1 MNKSDFLS
9 IKFFCFVILAV
20 VFFTASFHLFN
31 AVITNET
38 LGIAIMM
45 LLLALF
51 VDLKKFNFWGLT
63 GEKVEAEIK
72 KVEGKSGI
80 DVKAVP
86 KPTTKEVTKAETV
99 TLQSHPHRNESL
111 KGNFLTLVYDL
122 ERIMRVAAAVI
133 EGKDSSAGDVQ
144 EILKQ
149 TGLLKDIGVQQL
161 QLIRRIKNLLLQG
174 KDAEMDDSL
183 LSSATKI
190 AASLYKELNAWL
202 LNSPK

>member
-1 MNKSDFLS
+1 
-9 IKFFCFVILAV
+9 
-20 VFFTASFHLFN
+20 
-31 AVITNET
+31 
-38 LGIAIMM
+38 
-45 LLLALF
+45 
-51 VDLKKFNFWGLT
+51 
-63 GEKVEAEIK
+63 
-72 KVEGKSGI
+72 
-80 DVKAVP
+80 
-86 KPTTKEVTKAETV
+86 
-99 TLQSHPHRNESL
+99 
-111 KGNFLTLVYDL
+111 
-122 ERIMRVAAAVI
+122 MRVAAAVI